1 MAVGG
6 WGAVSNG
13 NDGSGAFTVEGTIEG
28 VVEKA
33 VATVTVEYRD
43 RIADLKELVAG
54 FDLNKGTMNALT
66 VKLNNAERFI
76 SRGQVKQAG
85 NMLEAF
91 VNQVNGFRNGKLIEA
106 QADELI
112 FAAKE
117 TIRNLNG

>member
-1 MAVGG
+1 NTVAGVAPVLPDTVTVEVNYNATGVVSEERAVV
-6 WGAVSNG
+6 WDPIDPTDYG

-76 SRGQVKQAG
+76 SR
-85 NMLEAF
+85 
-91 VNQVNGFRNGKLIEA
+91 
-106 QADELI
+106 
-112 FAAKE
+112 
-117 TIRNLNG
+117 